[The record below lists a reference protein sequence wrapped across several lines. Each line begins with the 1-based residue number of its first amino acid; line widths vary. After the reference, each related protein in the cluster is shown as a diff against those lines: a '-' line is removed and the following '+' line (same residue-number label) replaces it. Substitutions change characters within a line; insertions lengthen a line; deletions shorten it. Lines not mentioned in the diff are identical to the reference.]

1 MTAGSGMSNLPDNFN
16 ARAFND
22 RYGDPCTR
30 DLSDIAGSY
39 CIAKLAY
46 AAGED
51 EAGDAAWSRFID
63 ETSSDEREQIEAQL
77 EYEYP
82 GVDDWAGCV
91 ADIAKENL
99 RKARLFKAKRG
110 VIAFIQA
117 VMA

>member
-1 MTAGSGMSNLPDNFN
+1 MTAGSGMSNLPDNFDS
-16 ARAFND
+16 RAFEA
-22 RYGDPCTR
+22 RFGDPCTR
-30 DLSDIAGSY
+30 DLSDIEGSY

-63 ETSSDEREQIEAQL
+63 ETNSDEREQIEAQL

-82 GVDDWAGCV
+82 SVKAWAACIV
-91 ADIAKENL
+91 DIAEANL
-99 RKARLFKAKRG
+99 RRAKLMKAKLSVVR
-110 VIAFIQA
+110 FIEQ